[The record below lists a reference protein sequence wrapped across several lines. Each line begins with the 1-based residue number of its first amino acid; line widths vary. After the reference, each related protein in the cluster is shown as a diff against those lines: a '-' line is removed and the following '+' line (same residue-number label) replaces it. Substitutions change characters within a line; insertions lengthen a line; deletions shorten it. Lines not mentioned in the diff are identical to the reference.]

1 MPKLHPKTKVTGH
14 ANLHEN
20 SLPGKNYNLSYNR
33 LRVGHM
39 TLAGPIKIIP
49 STLLGLLENF
59 SLGLQS
65 QWDISLELYVFIFV
79 TSSEETA

>member
-1 MPKLHPKTKVTGH
+1 MPKLHPKTKVTGY
-14 ANLHEN
+14 ANLQEN
-20 SLPGKNYNLSYNR
+20 SLPGKNYNLSCNR
-33 LRVGHM
+33 LRVGNM
-39 TLAGPIKIIP
+39 TFAGPIKIIL